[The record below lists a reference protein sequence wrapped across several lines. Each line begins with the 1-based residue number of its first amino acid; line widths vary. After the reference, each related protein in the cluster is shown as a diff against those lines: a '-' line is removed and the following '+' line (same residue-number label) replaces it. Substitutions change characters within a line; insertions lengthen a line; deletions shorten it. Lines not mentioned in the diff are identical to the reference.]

1 MGSGR
6 DLRLLLLFLRR
17 GFGRG
22 FAGVWFRDGKE
33 NLEAHAVAP
42 GCESN

>member
-17 GFGRG
+17 GCGRG
-22 FAGVWFRDGKE
+22 IAGVCFRDGKE
-33 NLEAHAVAP
+33 NLEARALAP